1 MDADK
6 FLDIV
11 DYWNFRALGLNVIP
25 IARQA
30 MKQESVKSW
39 ATEFLNNN
47 YHPKRYPGLYHATF
61 YHTHN
66 SSYEES
72 MAFVESLGIPARPP
86 AEEAKV
92 GFSYLPPMGEFGFD
106 NYIKPHVRSP
116 IVKEARFSSADSKG
130 VDIKLVSP
138 EFVSY
143 PGVPGQHRFA
153 NEIEFHTNHEKELMA
168 EVFPEGSN
176 LLAMSF
182 GGYDFTNWRFAKGKM
197 IYLATFADHT
207 LHLKAPLAEDVFF
220 RWFQNSNFKTS
231 VSPAVELVSKC

>member
-1 MDADK
+1 
-6 FLDIV
+6 
-11 DYWNFRALGLNVIP
+11 
-25 IARQA
+25 
-30 MKQESVKSW
+30 MKEESTKTW
-39 ATEFLNNN
+39 AAEFLNNN

-72 MAFVESLGIPARPP
+72 MAFVESLGIPAQPP

-138 EFVSY
+138 ELSPTLVC
-143 PGVPGQHRFA
+143 PGNIDSQTR
-153 NEIEFHTNHEKELMA
+153 
-168 EVFPEGSN
+168 S
-176 LLAMSF
+176 S
-182 GGYDFTNWRFAKGKM
+182 
-197 IYLATFADHT
+197 
-207 LHLKAPLAEDVFF
+207 
-220 RWFQNSNFKTS
+220 
-231 VSPAVELVSKC
+231 